1 MPHMPEKDEPMSN
14 PYDQQAVAAVLRTT
28 NGLTAAELA
37 KALRWPRTRA
47 RKALAAL
54 EAAGHVTHNNRTWE
68 ATK

>member
-1 MPHMPEKDEPMSN
+1 MSN
-14 PYDQQAVAAVLRTT
+14 PYDQAAVAAVLKAVG
-28 NGLTAAELA
+28 NLTAAELA
-37 KALRWPRTRA
+37 KTLRWSSTRA